1 MRKMFFV
8 AVAFCSALV
17 LVSCKSKDNL
27 YKTAYDEARMEQS
40 NEGQSQQSEAVE
52 IAPVVSSTSKAQ
64 NVDDSYRTE
73 KVVLASGDA
82 SSLKEYSVVCGSY
95 GKKDGAERI
104 RTELIGEGYD
114 AIIVQSPKGL
124 YRVICASYDSR
135 SEAAEA
141 RARFKAAHPDNADY
155 QKAWLLYN
163 K

>member
-1 MRKMFFV
+1 M
-8 AVAFCSALV
+8 
-17 LVSCKSKDNL
+17 
-27 YKTAYDEARMEQS
+27 S

-64 NVDDSYRTE
+64 DVDDSYRTE

>member
-1 MRKMFFV
+1 MFFV

-64 NVDDSYRTE
+64 DVDDSYRTE

-82 SSLKEYSVVCGSY
+82 SSLKEYSVVCGSFSLQANAQALKEY
-95 GKKDGAERI
+95 LVDP
-104 RTELIGEGYD
+104 LILD
-114 AIIVQSPKGL
+114 
-124 YRVICASYDSR
+124 
-135 SEAAEA
+135 
-141 RARFKAAHPDNADY
+141 
-155 QKAWLLYN
+155 
-163 K
+163 

>member
-1 MRKMFFV
+1 MFFV
-8 AVAFCSALV
+8 AVALCSAFV
-17 LVSCKSKDNL
+17 IVSCKSKDNL
-27 YKTAYDEARMEQS
+27 YKTAYDEARMEQ
-40 NEGQSQQSEAVE
+40 NDKGQSQQSEAVE
-52 IAPVVSSTSKAQ
+52 IAPVVSSTSKSAG
-64 NVDDSYRTE
+64 VDESYRTE
-73 KVVLASGDA
+73 KVVLASGNV

-95 GKKDGAERI
+95 SKKDGAEDVRA
-104 RTELIGEGYD
+104 ELIGEGYD
-114 AIIVQSPKGL
+114 AIIVQSPTGL